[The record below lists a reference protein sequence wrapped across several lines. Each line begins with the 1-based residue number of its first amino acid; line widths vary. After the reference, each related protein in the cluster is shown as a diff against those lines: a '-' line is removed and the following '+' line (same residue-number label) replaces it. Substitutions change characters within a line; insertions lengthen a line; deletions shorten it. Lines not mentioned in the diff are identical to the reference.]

1 MWLKTNYVLSARL
14 MSNVRALIVSLAELS
29 LWRLNSTRVI
39 DAMSG
44 NNLRLIIGVGLFEL
58 NRCAVACAL
67 VNARVV
73 LALIGTLSR
82 YLNMLTAAKVLVCV
96 SVYANTHVCYSLR
109 TGALVQRKLINQW
122 FVNLHSLL
130 SYCEL
135 SAVRTSPKR

>member
-1 MWLKTNYVLSARL
+1 M
-14 MSNVRALIVSLAELS
+14 
-29 LWRLNSTRVI
+29 WRLSSARVI

-44 NNLRLIIGVGLFEL
+44 NKLSLIISVGLFEL
-58 NRCAVACAL
+58 GRCVVACAL

-73 LALIGTLSR
+73 LALINTLSQ

-96 SVYANTHVCYSLR
+96 EVYVHTRVCYSLR

-130 SYCEL
+130 SYCDV
-135 SAVRTSPKR
+135 SAVRAEPKR